1 MSATSQDIGQFI
13 SIYFLG
19 PLSMTDF
26 SSMTV
31 RIIAKAEETANRN
44 IKNLSGPKVYNSVIT
59 PSYVTCW
66 DDLIKYGL
74 TGGNF

>member
-13 SIYFLG
+13 SIYLLG

-26 SSMTV
+26 SNMTV

-44 IKNLSGPKVYNSVIT
+44 IKNLSGPKVYNSIII
-59 PSYVTCW
+59 PS
-66 DDLIKYGL
+66 
-74 TGGNF
+74 